1 MSIHSDATADGR
13 TGVVNFYTILHN
25 KRLLTD
31 FCQRQKTFTFFQPE
45 RLLVSLWINMEN
57 RRGCRHLA

>member
-1 MSIHSDATADGR
+1 MMIHSDAAADGR

-31 FCQRQKTFTFFQPE
+31 FCQRRKAFTFILE
-45 RLLVSLWINMEN
+45 SVI
-57 RRGCRHLA
+57 LAAEKVASFLMDKHGK